1 MMDCIRV
8 TICLDI
14 WIVALVMIFTLISS
28 ALWFRSFSRSSAVNE
43 AVSLSEVELSLHD
56 HDTDGSS
63 DTNRTFSEAQ
73 IYDLYSEFYTGMGEE
88 DASNLDNYLE
98 RE

>member
-14 WIVALVMIFTLISS
+14 WIVALVMIITLIAS
-28 ALWFRSFSRSSAVNE
+28 ALWFRSFSRSSADNE

-56 HDTDGSS
+56 HDTDGNS
-63 DTNRTFSEAQ
+63 DTNRTLSEA
-73 IYDLYSEFYTGMGEE
+73 
-88 DASNLDNYLE
+88 
-98 RE
+98 

>member
-1 MMDCIRV
+1 MMDRIQV

-14 WIVALVMIFTLISS
+14 WIVALVMILIFIAS
-28 ALWFRSFSRSSAVNE
+28 ALWFRLFNRSSPDTE
-43 AVSLSEVELSLHD
+43 AVSLSEMELSLREHN
-56 HDTDGSS
+56 TNGNS
-63 DTNRTFSEAQ
+63 DSDRSLFEAQ
-73 IYDLYSEFYTGMGEE
+73 IYNLYSEFYAGMGEE

>member
-1 MMDCIRV
+1 MMDCIQV

-14 WIVALVMIFTLISS
+14 WIVALVMTITFIAS
-28 ALWFRSFSRSSAVNE
+28 ALWFCSFSRSSADTK
-43 AVSLSEVELSLHD
+43 AICLSEVELSLREHD
-56 HDTDGSS
+56 IDENS
-63 DTNRTFSEAQ
+63 DSDWTLCEAQ
-73 IYDLYSEFYTGMGEE
+73 IYDLYSEFYARMGEE

>member
-1 MMDCIRV
+1 MMGCFQV

-14 WIVALVMIFTLISS
+14 WIVAFVMTLILIAS
-28 ALWFRSFSRSSAVNE
+28 ALWFRSYNRCSPDTE
-43 AVSLSEVELSLHD
+43 AVSLSEMELSQRAHD
-56 HDTDGSS
+56 ISGNSDSERSLSDG
-63 DTNRTFSEAQ
+63 Q
-73 IYDLYSEFYTGMGEE
+73 IFDLYSEFYAGMGEE